1 MRRFL
6 RRLGAAGLIAIG
18 LANAGAPV
26 KAIVAVAALI
36 VVAVVAVLA
45 AAPWIV
51 EAMR

>member
-6 RRLGAAGLIAIG
+6 RD